1 METDLENNA
10 LGAIDWYN
18 LKPGHVSI
26 KDFSPVPS
34 PNTIITAV
42 SSGPVIHFL
51 VQTKLAEKYC

>member
-1 METDLENNA
+1 METDLECYA
-10 LGAIDWYN
+10 LGIIDWYN
-18 LKPGHVSI
+18 LKPDYVPF
-26 KDFSPVPS
+26 KNFSPVPS